1 MKWWPF
7 KGERRSIPSDTYWD
21 RWVPSPA
28 ISGQVV
34 NVETAE
40 SLATVY
46 ACVQAISETVASLP
60 LLIYRRTEDGGR
72 ERAPDHPLYRV
83 LHDAPNERQTSLEF
97 REQMQAAMLLRGNA
111 YAEIVWNGAGNVD
124 ALLPIPSQNVTVVK
138 LTSGRHG
145 YDVVD
150 GDGKVRR
157 LLPEEMLHLKD
168 RSENGI
174 TGRSRIAITRESI
187 GLAMAQAEH
196 GARTFSQGTRL
207 GGVLQMPG
215 TLTTDQL
222 DRLRDSWNQVHAGT
236 ANHGKVA
243 ILESGMEFKEV
254 SMTLEDAE
262 WIAAMQF
269 SVEQVC
275 RIFRVP
281 PTMVGDLRHGNYSNT
296 SELARHF
303 VVHTLRRHLVM
314 WEQACTRALMGPMS
328 RTRYLVE
335 HNVEGLL
342 RGDSNNRADFYDKG
356 ISAGW
361 LLKSEARRLE
371 NLPTIEGIDDAEQ
384 AKEPQATEGEG
395 RPGTGPGQR
404 AAA

>member
-7 KGERRSIPSDTYWD
+7 KGERRSNVPGIPSDTYWD
-21 RWVPSPA
+21 RWMPSPGL
-28 ISGQVV
+28 SGQVV

-60 LLIYRRTEDGGR
+60 LLVYRRTPDGGR

-83 LHDAPNERQTSLEF
+83 LHDAPNDRQTALEF
-97 REQMQAAMLLRGNA
+97 REQMQAAVLLRGNA
-111 YAEIVWNGAGNVD
+111 YARIDWNGDGSVA
-124 ALLPIPSQNVTVVK
+124 ALWPVRPQDVAVVK
-138 LTSGRHG
+138 LANGRHA
-145 YDVVD
+145 YDVAD

-157 LLPEEMLHLKD
+157 ILADDMLHLKD

-174 TGRSRIAITRESI
+174 TGRRRITITRESI
-187 GLAMAQAEH
+187 GLAMAQHEH
-196 GARTFSQGTRL
+196 GARSFSNGTRL

-215 TLTTDQL
+215 VMTDDQVK
-222 DRLRDSWNQVHAGT
+222 RLRDSWQQVHGGA
-236 ANHGKVA
+236 ANHHKVA
-243 ILESGMEFKEV
+243 ILESGMTFKEV

-303 VVHTLRRHLVM
+303 VVHTLRRHLLM
-314 WEQACTRALMGPMS
+314 WEQGVTRALMGPLARS
-328 RTRYLVE
+328 RYLVE

-342 RGDSNNRADFYDKG
+342 RGDSNNRADFYEKG
-356 ISAGW
+356 IRAGW
-361 LLKSEARRLE
+361 LLRSEARRLE
-371 NLPTIEGIDDAEQ
+371 NLPVVDGIDAE
-384 AKEPQATEGEG
+384 TEE
-395 RPGTGPGQR
+395 
-404 AAA
+404 AA